1 MVPYLF
7 FVVKRIH
14 YLNTKATVITT
25 SSAAAKLPEKLD
37 FPTRRSGLAAK
48 EGKLRF
54 NLANLLQKFFFR
66 ADKCFAFVAE
76 KPWRSGIT
84 KYGK

>member
-37 FPTRRSGLAAK
+37 FQTRRSGPAAK
-48 EGKLRF
+48 EGEMRF
-54 NLANLLQKFFFR
+54 NLANFFKKILLQ
-66 ADKCFAFVAE
+66 
-76 KPWRSGIT
+76 S
-84 KYGK
+84 